1 MWDTSLVI
9 MCSADDPDHQATKD
23 KAEIET
29 RARQT
34 RGERPVLSV
43 LLVLVVID
51 GARSLL
57 LPVLTIEYVL

>member
-1 MWDTSLVI
+1 MWDPSLVT

-23 KAEIET
+23 EAGIET

-51 GARSLL
+51 GARSL
-57 LPVLTIEYVL
+57 

>member
-1 MWDTSLVI
+1 MWDTSLVT

-23 KAEIET
+23 EAGIET

-51 GARSLL
+51 GARSL
-57 LPVLTIEYVL
+57 